1 MIKAYFFGMS
11 TLYEGESIEI
21 RYRVFDGEELLIE
34 KNDLLGYRKPAI
46 VGHIGMKRL
55 LNDLEKYMDRE
66 ILIYIHDGALFET
79 MKGTSST
86 KKREILEVA
95 KGTREELDRFTNLKI
110 VNIDGD
116 HEMIKEWNEIL
127 RV

>member
-21 RYRVFDGEELLIE
+21 RYRVFDGEKLVIE
-34 KNDLLGYRKPAI
+34 KNDLLAYRKPAI

-55 LNDLEKYMDRE
+55 LKDLEKYMDRE
-66 ILIYIHDGALFET
+66 ILVYIYDGALFET
-79 MKGTSST
+79 IKGTSGT

-95 KGTREELDRFTNLKI
+95 KDTRKELDKFTDLKI

-116 HEMIKEWNEIL
+116 KEMIKEWNEIL
-127 RV
+127 KV